1 MYVATC
7 TTSDLATAKTLK
19 MLSQRSSSVTQYQF
33 YFLHIVLIHLKLYSH
48 LSLFDILHKNVNFKD
63 ASQRY
68 QNQTEH

>member
-1 MYVATC
+1 
-7 TTSDLATAKTLK
+7 